1 MRQTLWRRHLA
12 EYPDTPTRAAYLTL
26 VVLAAVLV
34 FYEFYVAAA
43 VAPAIIASFGMT
55 FRFYVYTVAVACAA
69 GALGSLA
76 AGVADRWGR
85 ANLVAYGLMANGV
98 LTLFGI
104 TNVGG
109 KWSFAVVFAIIGYIS
124 GVILVAT
131 PALVRDF
138 AQRLGRAS
146 AMGLWALGP
155 VAGSLAVALVSSLT
169 LGILHPWRDQFVI
182 AGIAGLAA
190 GLIAVLFLK
199 ELHPHLRERIQ
210 DSMRDRALAEARA
223 RGVDLDA
230 SLDRPWRQVLRP
242 GIAGPALGCALL
254 LLVYYTA
261 VVFFPLYFSTARGF
275 SLASANSLG
284 DWLWAFTAAGLLL
297 AGIASDATGVRKP
310 FMVAGGVG
318 AIASTAVL
326 ANLPMTASYGTFA
339 LTVSVLAVCLGVTF
353 APWMA
358 AFTETVERRS
368 PALTGTGLAVWS
380 WIVWAVVVIFLV
392 LVPVVVPSMASVT
405 ESQRRDWLWA
415 CAAGQVLFLPTV
427 WLLAGRWNPRQA
439 RRDAEAY
446 ELRVQRE
453 LQSLGTEP

>member
-1 MRQTLWRRHLA
+1 MRQMLWRRHLTD
-12 EYPDTPTRAAYLTL
+12 YPDTPTRAAYLTL
-26 VVLAAVLV
+26 VVLAAVIV

-43 VAPAIIASFGMT
+43 VAPAIIAGFGMT
-55 FRFYVYTVAVACAA
+55 FRFYVYTIAVACAA

-169 LGILHPWRDQFVI
+169 LGTLHPWRDQFVI
-182 AGIAGLAA
+182 AGLAGLAA

-210 DSMRDRALAEARA
+210 DAMRERALAEARV

-230 SLDRPWRQVLRP
+230 SLERPWRQVLRP

-284 DWLWAFTAAGLLL
+284 DWLWAFTAAALLL

-310 FMVAGGVG
+310 FMVIGAVG
-318 AIASTAVL
+318 AIGSTL
-326 ANLPMTASYGTFA
+326 ALAELGPGTPYGTIA
-339 LTVSVLAVCLGVTF
+339 LTVGVLGVF
-353 APWMA
+353 LGIAFGPWMA
-358 AFTETVERRS
+358 GFTEAVERRS

-380 WIVWAVVVIFLV
+380 WTVWAVVVISL
-392 LVPVVVPSMASVT
+392 LIVPSAVPSLASVT
-405 ESQRRDWLWA
+405 GTQWRDWLWA

-427 WLLAGRWNPRQA
+427 FLLSGRWNPRQA
-439 RRDAEAY
+439 RLDAEAH
-446 ELRVQRE
+446 ELRVQAE
-453 LQSLGTEP
+453 LQSLAK